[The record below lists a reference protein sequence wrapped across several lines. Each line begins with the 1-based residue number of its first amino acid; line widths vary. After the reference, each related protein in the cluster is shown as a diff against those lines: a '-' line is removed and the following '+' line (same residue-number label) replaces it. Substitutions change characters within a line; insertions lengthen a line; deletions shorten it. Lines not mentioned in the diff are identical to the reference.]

1 MSGMR
6 QKQLSLRV
14 ATYNTHKCRGLDGRI
29 DVARVASVLKPLKA
43 DVIALQEIIGPSVK
57 KSGQEEEL
65 GMRLNMLP
73 LLAPVRSYHGHL
85 YGNAVLSRLR
95 VSRHVIYDLTQQGY
109 ERRGCHR
116 TDIILDGHTIHLYN
130 LHLGLSGVERSR
142 QVRKLISLI
151 EDESVRGPMILLG
164 DFNEW
169 KKGPATDYLNDKLK
183 NIDLLPHLKWRRTYP
198 GLLPIFHLDHIYYA
212 GHVEIVNLYVPRGW
226 RALIASDHLP
236 LLAELRIT
244 VRSPE

>member
-1 MSGMR
+1 
-6 QKQLSLRV
+6 
-14 ATYNTHKCRGLDGRI
+14 
-29 DVARVASVLKPLKA
+29 
-43 DVIALQEIIGPSVK
+43 
-57 KSGQEEEL
+57 
-65 GMRLNMLP
+65 
-73 LLAPVRSYHGHL
+73 
-85 YGNAVLSRLR
+85 
-95 VSRHVIYDLTQQGY
+95 
-109 ERRGCHR
+109 
-116 TDIILDGHTIHLYN
+116 
-130 LHLGLSGVERSR
+130 
-142 QVRKLISLI
+142 
-151 EDESVRGPMILLG
+151 MILLG

-169 KKGPATDYLNDKLK
+169 KKGPATDYLNDRLK